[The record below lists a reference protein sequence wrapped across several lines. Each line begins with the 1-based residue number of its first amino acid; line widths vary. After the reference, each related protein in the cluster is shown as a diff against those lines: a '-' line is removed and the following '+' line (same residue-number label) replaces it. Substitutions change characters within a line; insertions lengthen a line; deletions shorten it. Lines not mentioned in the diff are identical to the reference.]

1 MAKEVIGPSGEATSM
16 GLDECDVPVKLPSKR
31 EFSPWN
37 TVAATL
43 NSATGEA
50 PGNKGLSPRHGGHF
64 SVTGGHV

>member
-1 MAKEVIGPSGEATSM
+1 M